1 MTGVAENSRTGAAVT
16 AGLGEI
22 VVSESSSAAGVEVEI
37 MSSASFVVASVG
49 VLSVCA
55 VVVVVVVVVVVGSV
69 GTSATGICTG
79 RTPAPW
85 PGAGPAPAT
94 SALWWWRQH
103 WTSP

>member
-1 MTGVAENSRTGAAVT
+1 MAENSVTGAAVT

-22 VVSESSSAAGVEVEI
+22 VVSVSSSAAGVEVAI
-37 MSSASFVVASVG
+37 ISSASFVVASVG
-49 VLSVCA
+49 VLDVC
-55 VVVVVVVVVVVGSV
+55 VVVVVVVVGSVGSV

-94 SALWWWRQH
+94 RALWWWRQH

>member
-1 MTGVAENSRTGAAVT
+1 MAENSVTGAAVT

-22 VVSESSSAAGVEVEI
+22 VVSVSSSAAGVEVAI
-37 MSSASFVVASVG
+37 ISSASFVVASVG
-49 VLSVCA
+49 VLDVF
-55 VVVVVVVVVVVGSV
+55 VVVVVVVGSV

-94 SALWWWRQH
+94 RALWWWRQH